1 MRFCLRKKGMKKRRQ
16 GKRDGREGG
25 RERGEHDT
33 VPGLFYIG
41 PSLGPILLGPSS
53 HKAGTLLTETSSWS
67 PKQEL

>member
-1 MRFCLRKKGMKKRRQ
+1 M
-16 GKRDGREGG
+16 GG
-25 RERGEHDT
+25 RERRREESGKEGEHDT